1 MLFKLF
7 YIKGFHSSHKGK
19 INEIFTPINKYFI
32 SNLENISVN
41 ILLISEYLQK
51 LPPKRWP
58 LIASACNKEKNSWDC
73 FFLSNMRILFY
84 VDVYGKQVRSVMEYF
99 MVPLLVITSI
109 LAIIGTIYNK
119 RTANAPGFYIG
130 GAFTVCIV
138 AVTLLSLYDLFVGI
152 Q

>member
-1 MLFKLF
+1 
-7 YIKGFHSSHKGK
+7 
-19 INEIFTPINKYFI
+19 
-32 SNLENISVN
+32 
-41 ILLISEYLQK
+41 
-51 LPPKRWP
+51 
-58 LIASACNKEKNSWDC
+58 
-73 FFLSNMRILFY
+73 MRILFY

-119 RTANAPGFYIG
+119 RTANTPGFYIG